1 MDELHESLEAASL
14 VDELLPDGT
23 RLAEDVGDG
32 GGRPELG
39 TTPIPVRPPD
49 KTLARPAPIVK

>member
-23 RLAEDVGDG
+23 RLPENVGEHRQCG
-32 GGRPELG
+32 LLEESIGQRPRAGAIQAL
-39 TTPIPVRPPD
+39 R
-49 KTLARPAPIVK
+49 LR